1 MSSKS
6 GFTLL
11 EVVIAGFVL
20 GTVVVGI
27 FSMITLTLKA
37 SHDGQLRIIAT
48 GLANEKMEQIR
59 NLPYASVGTVGG
71 IPSGSIPQT
80 QQVTRNGQTFT
91 VATDIRYIDDSY
103 DGTAT
108 SNPPDTVNTDYK
120 QARVEVTWASSL
132 PSRSVLLIAQVA
144 PSGIEGGDSL
154 GTLVFQALNSAGTG
168 VDSATV
174 QLTNSSV
181 TPTVNLTTYTN
192 SSGQVVIPGLPV
204 SSGTYQLTVSKSGYT
219 TEQTYASSANFTP
232 DADHSRLNAI
242 AGSVTNKTFAIDA
255 SSKLTIKTVDQ
266 NGAALGSVPFSI
278 TGTKKIG
285 TDATAQ
291 PVYLFSHNDTTDSG
305 GSIAYQNMT
314 WDSYALSVDGTA
326 TGYDI
331 SDTSVPVPL
340 VLKPGDD
347 TTLTVTLMP
356 HQALS
361 AHITVV
367 NASGQSVSGV
377 AVEVVKNGF
386 DVTKQTGATG
396 QVFLNTMTQ
405 SGDYAVTATASGYQ
419 VYTGTIT
426 VDGNVNSTIQLAGS

>member
-20 GTVVVGI
+20 GTIVVGI

-48 GLANEKMEQIR
+48 GLANEKMEQVR

-71 IPSGSIPQT
+71 IPAGSIPQT

-91 VATDIRYIDDSY
+91 VSTDIRYIDDSY

-108 SNPPDTVNTDYK
+108 SSPPDTVNTDYK

-154 GTLVFQALNSAGTG
+154 GTLVFQALNTAGAG
-168 VDSATV
+168 VNNATV
-174 QLTNSSV
+174 QLVNSSV
-181 TPTVNLTTYTN
+181 SPTINLTTYTN
-192 SSGQVVIPGLPV
+192 SDGQVVIPGLPV

-219 TEQTYASSANFTP
+219 TEQTYASSATFTP

-255 SSKLTIKTVDQ
+255 TSKLTIKTVDE

-291 PVYLFSHNDTTDSG
+291 PVYLFSHNDSTDSG
-305 GSIAYQNMT
+305 GSISYQGMT
-314 WDSYALSVDGTA
+314 WDSYAFSVNGATA
-326 TGYDI
+326 GYDI
-331 SDTSVPVPL
+331 SETSVPIPL
-340 VLKPGDD
+340 VLNPGDD

-356 HQALS
+356 HVPLS
-361 AHITVV
+361 AHVTIV
-367 NASGQSVSGV
+367 NASGQVIPSASV
-377 AVEVVKNGF
+377 ELVKNSF
-386 DVTKQTGATG
+386 DTTKQTDTVG
-396 QVFLNTMTQ
+396 QAFFNTMTD
-405 SGDYAVTATASGYQ
+405 SGDYAITVTAGGYQ